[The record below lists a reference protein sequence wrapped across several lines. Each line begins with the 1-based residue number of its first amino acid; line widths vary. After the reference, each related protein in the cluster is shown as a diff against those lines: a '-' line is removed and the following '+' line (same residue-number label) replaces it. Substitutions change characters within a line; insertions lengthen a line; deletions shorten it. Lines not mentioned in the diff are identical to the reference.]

1 MEMNYVCPKPI
12 VMVTRIA
19 KSHYR
24 YPYTYSKTVTNE
36 YSQEHKAGSRFSMF
50 ACKFTTNTYLM
61 VILPPGEARFNS
73 AKLNCQIARESFKF
87 LDGPVTVSGPGQ
99 NFNS

>member
-1 MEMNYVCPKPI
+1 M
-12 VMVTRIA
+12 
-19 KSHYR
+19 
-24 YPYTYSKTVTNE
+24 
-36 YSQEHKAGSRFSMF
+36 QEHKAGTRFSMF

-87 LDGPVTVSGPGQ
+87 LDGPATAAPYPGQ
-99 NFNS
+99 QTGILAS

>member
-1 MEMNYVCPKPI
+1 MDSHRKTSSPFSIKGY
-12 VMVTRIA
+12 IA
-19 KSHYR
+19 S
-24 YPYTYSKTVTNE
+24 YSNGIANNHQ
-36 YSQEHKAGSRFSMF
+36 QEHKAGSRFSMF

-87 LDGPVTVSGPGQ
+87 LDGPMTVAGSGQ
-99 NFNS
+99 NYN